1 MSKNTKRTV
10 TIILSILFFVI
21 GFLAGFVGYSI
32 YQQKS
37 LGTGDGSVQVSNTN
51 NGTSSGESG
60 GENGGNGGVE
70 DFGEIQIHFPELNSY
85 YTGDCTIIKVGNTE
99 VLIDAGASGAT
110 SVYEKNVDH
119 MDDYIKTVCTDGI
132 LEYVVVTHAHRDHY
146 ACFSYKGA
154 SGSLFNRYQ
163 IGTIIDFSQ
172 TNQSTGA
179 MYNNYL
185 NERQEAIDAGA
196 THYTATELVDG
207 NNTVFNLSS
216 NVKLTVL
223 NQKYYHQKQSTGEN
237 NHSVCTLVSHGN
249 NRHFLFTGDLE
260 LEGEESLA
268 ELNNLPEV
276 ELFKAGHH
284 GSKTSSNEVLL
295 TEIKPKSVCV
305 CCCAGT
311 SDYTDTNANQFPT
324 QEFIN
329 RVAPYTD
336 KVYVTSQVDDD
347 SAKTYKS
354 MNGNIL
360 VKSKILGLEW
370 TFSNNDKKLKDTV
383 WFLENRQMPSAWA
396 TA

>member
-1 MSKNTKRTV
+1 
-10 TIILSILFFVI
+10 
-21 GFLAGFVGYSI
+21 
-32 YQQKS
+32 
-37 LGTGDGSVQVSNTN
+37 
-51 NGTSSGESG
+51 
-60 GENGGNGGVE
+60 
-70 DFGEIQIHFPELNSY
+70 
-85 YTGDCTIIKVGNTE
+85 
-99 VLIDAGASGAT
+99 
-110 SVYEKNVDH
+110 
-119 MDDYIKTVCTDGI
+119 MDNYIKTVCTDGV

-196 THYTATELVDG
+196 THYTAKELVDS

-237 NHSVCTLVSHGN
+237 DHSVCTLVSHGN

-311 SDYTDTNANQFPT
+311 SEYTDTNANKFPT